1 VSQIFINGR
10 EFLIIHSSER
20 TPWHLFSELRAAEI
34 DAGTLVANATKAVNR
49 PPPHKIGIGRDGTLI
64 QAHTLP

>member
-10 EFLIIHSSER
+10 EFLIIHWSER

-49 PPPHKIGIGRDGTLI
+49 PPPTRSELAETGL
-64 QAHTLP
+64 